1 MSRSRSAFDFVV
13 LSLYPVLTAII
24 LSLWFLPQSRVWI
37 STIRLAVVLFCSIGA
52 TSNLFLSFTPDNHP
66 HHRLYLIT
74 PIHPGLWLRF
84 LSTTTTSWCVQ
95 SRPLLLLSYV
105 HITFFFFCLYPLF
118 IVYIFYDLFSFF
130 LVYTPPST
138 FVPLILCYP
147 TCTPS
152 RNR

>member
-37 STIRLAVVLFCSIGA
+37 STIRPAVVLFCSIGA

-105 HITFFFFCLYPLF
+105 YITFFFFAFTPFSSCIFFMTFFHFSLFTLPPRPLF
-118 IVYIFYDLFSFF
+118 
-130 LVYTPPST
+130 P
-138 FVPLILCYP
+138 
-147 TCTPS
+147 
-152 RNR
+152 